1 MGPDPMGALVSWRWL
16 GAAALGVTLTLV
28 GALAQSVTTD
38 IEKLQAADTEL
49 SRTDAQTGARL
60 SRIEA
65 DVQHLRDTTD
75 DTREDVREIRR
86 LLEERRK

>member
-1 MGPDPMGALVSWRWL
+1 MAGLVSWRWL

-38 IEKLQAADTEL
+38 IEKLQD
-49 SRTDAQTGARL
+49 RDAEFERTGATQRERL
-60 SRIEA
+60 GRIEA

-86 LLEERRK
+86 LLEERTRK